1 MPSEVGS
8 ATFSSSMVTNL
19 PEPTLVHDMGVNA
32 LNYCAYD
39 MTLTKGDNLTLKGW
53 LVTPHTLDS
62 AWLDVYELP
71 SQRRIVE
78 ALGRN
83 SPPSTSSIVP
93 GPAAQERR
101 PPVVMSLQTCFV
113 EKVLW
118 IIAGYED
125 GSLRAW
131 TTSLS
136 TSEPM
141 LMWAHKSHA
150 EAIMAICV
158 SPKLDSV
165 LSVGADYHIV
175 RTSLTPNAVPEVHKV
190 RRPGNA
196 CVGIRWDE
204 RVCVVGGWDAC
215 VRVYA
220 WPLMEKLAKLSY
232 HKSSIYSLAY
242 TRFDPA
248 HVLDVSQDGDSSSN
262 GSSDEA
268 DAGSFGMNS
277 VNEPSAKHLKKRQPH
292 SKMQLLACGSK
303 DGRISLWKIPFTP
316 EDEQQATHL
325 SQI

>member
-19 PEPTLVHDMGVNA
+19 PEPTLVHDVGVNA

-39 MTLTKGDNLTLKGW
+39 MTLIKGDNLTLKGW

-141 LMWAHKSHA
+141 LVWAHKS
-150 EAIMAICV
+150 
-158 SPKLDSV
+158 
-165 LSVGADYHIV
+165 LSLIHI
-175 RTSLTPNAVPEVHKV
+175 
-190 RRPGNA
+190 
-196 CVGIRWDE
+196 
-204 RVCVVGGWDAC
+204 
-215 VRVYA
+215 
-220 WPLMEKLAKLSY
+220 
-232 HKSSIYSLAY
+232 
-242 TRFDPA
+242 
-248 HVLDVSQDGDSSSN
+248 
-262 GSSDEA
+262 
-268 DAGSFGMNS
+268 
-277 VNEPSAKHLKKRQPH
+277 
-292 SKMQLLACGSK
+292 
-303 DGRISLWKIPFTP
+303 
-316 EDEQQATHL
+316 
-325 SQI
+325 